1 MISTLED
8 VLRLLELQQIDD
20 TAFVGT
26 QPDTPNHHIIGSQ
39 VAAQALMAAGRT
51 TPGRLAHSMH
61 LYFLR
66 RGDAR
71 QPIQYDVTPLRDGG
85 TISSR
90 RVTASQSGVVL
101 FEALAS
107 FTIIAD
113 DVDWQQRMP
122 DVAGPSAVHGLEDL
136 LTPYAEEFGDW
147 WPQQRPFTMR
157 YLDAPPRVALDL
169 SDPPPPRLRIWLRAN
184 GEVTDDP
191 LVNSC
196 VVAYLSALTL
206 LECVMTTMRT
216 TPVGPRL
223 SALVDHTIWFHRAAD
238 FTDWLLF
245 DQFSPS
251 IVGRRGLA
259 TGTLYNRSGELVCI
273 ATQEGYFAEQR
284 Q

>member
-1 MISTLED
+1 
-8 VLRLLELQQIDD
+8 
-20 TAFVGT
+20 
-26 QPDTPNHHIIGSQ
+26 
-39 VAAQALMAAGRT
+39 
-51 TPGRLAHSMH
+51 MH
-61 LYFLR
+61 MYFLR

-71 QPIQYDVTPLRDGG
+71 QPIRYEVTPLRDGG
-85 TISSR
+85 TLSSR

-101 FEALAS
+101 FEALTS
-107 FTIIAD
+107 FTVGVG
-113 DVDWQQRMP
+113 DVDWQRKMP
-122 DVAGPSAVHGLEDL
+122 DVAAPETVPGLEDL

-169 SDPPPPRLRIWLRAN
+169 SDTPPPRLRIWLRAN

-206 LECVMTTMRT
+206 LECAMTTMRT
-216 TPVGPRL
+216 TPMGPRL

-238 FTDWLLF
+238 FTDWLFF

-251 IVGRRGLA
+251 VVGRRGLA

>member
-1 MISTLED
+1 MISTLKD
-8 VLRLLELQQIDD
+8 LLSLFDLQQIDD

-51 TPGRLAHSMH
+51 TPERLAHSMH
-61 LYFLR
+61 MYFLR

-71 QPIQYDVTPLRDGG
+71 QPIQFDVTPLRDGG
-85 TISSR
+85 TLSSR
-90 RVTASQSGVVL
+90 RVTASQSGVDL

-107 FTIIAD
+107 FTVGVS
-113 DVDWQQRMP
+113 DVDWQRRMP
-122 DVAGPSAVHGLEDL
+122 DVADPDTLPGLDEL

-157 YLDAPPRVALDL
+157 YLDAPPRVALDR
-169 SDPPPPRLRIWLRAN
+169 SDTPPPRLRIWLRAN
-184 GEVTDDP
+184 GEVSDDP
-191 LVNSC
+191 VVNSC

-206 LECVMTTMRT
+206 LECAMTTMHT
-216 TPVGPRL
+216 TPMGPRL

-238 FTDWLLF
+238 FSARLLF

-251 IVGRRGLA
+251 VVGRRGLA
-259 TGTLYNRSGELVCI
+259 TGTLYNRSGELVCV

>member
-8 VLRLLELQQIDD
+8 VLRLLDLQQIDD

-51 TPGRLAHSMH
+51 TLGRPALGMH
-61 LYFLR
+61 MYFLR

-71 QPIQYDVTPLRDGG
+71 QPIQFDVTPLRDGG

-101 FEALAS
+101 CEALAS
-107 FTIIAD
+107 FTIVAD

-122 DVAGPSAVHGLEDL
+122 DVAGPDAVHGLDDL
-136 LTPYAEEFGDW
+136 LAPYAEEFGDW
-147 WPQQRPFTMR
+147 WPLRRPFTMR
-157 YLDAPPRVALDL
+157 YVDTPPRVALDL
-169 SDPPPPRLRIWLRAN
+169 SDAPPPRLRIWLRAD
-184 GEVTDDP
+184 GEVSEDP
-191 LVNSC
+191 MVNSC

-206 LECVMTTMRT
+206 LECAMTTMRT
-216 TPVGPRL
+216 TPMGPRP

-245 DQFSPS
+245 DQSSPS
-251 IVGRRGLA
+251 VVGRRGLA
-259 TGTLYNRSGELVCI
+259 TGTLYNRSGELVCV
-273 ATQEGYFAEQR
+273 ATQEGYFAEQ
-284 Q
+284 

>member
-1 MISTLED
+1 MISTLKD
-8 VLRLLELQQIDD
+8 LLRLLDLHQTDD
-20 TAFVGT
+20 ATFVGT

-39 VAAQALMAAGRT
+39 VAAQALVAAGRT

-61 LYFLR
+61 MYFLR

-71 QPIQYDVTPLRDGG
+71 HPIQYDVTPLRDGG
-85 TISSR
+85 TLSTR
-90 RVTASQSGVVL
+90 RVTASQSGIVL
-101 FEALAS
+101 FEALTS
-107 FTIIAD
+107 FTVGVS
-113 DVDWQQRMP
+113 DVDWQRRMP
-122 DVAGPSAVHGLEDL
+122 DVADPDTLPGLEEL

-169 SDPPPPRLRIWLRAN
+169 SETPPPRLRIWLRAN
-184 GEVTDDP
+184 GEVSDDP
-191 LVNSC
+191 MVNSC

-206 LECVMTTMRT
+206 LECAMTTLRT
-216 TPVGPRL
+216 TPMGPRL

-251 IVGRRGLA
+251 VVGRRGLA
-259 TGTLYNRSGELVCI
+259 TGTLYNRSGALVCM
-273 ATQEGYFAEQR
+273 ATQEGYFAEQ
-284 Q
+284 

>member
-1 MISTLED
+1 MISTFTDL
-8 VLRLLELQQIDD
+8 LRLLEVQQTDD
-20 TAFVGT
+20 ATFVGT

-61 LYFLR
+61 MYFLR

-71 QPIQYDVTPLRDGG
+71 QPIQYDVTTLRDGG

-107 FTIIAD
+107 FTVGVG
-113 DVDWQQRMP
+113 DVDWQRRMP
-122 DVAGPSAVHGLEDL
+122 NVASPDTAPGLEDL
-136 LTPYAEEFGDW
+136 LAPYAEEFGDW

-169 SDPPPPRLRIWLRAN
+169 SAMPPPRLRIWLRAN
-184 GEVTDDP
+184 GEVSDDP
-191 LVNSC
+191 MVNSC

-206 LECVMTTMRT
+206 LECAMTTMRT
-216 TPVGPRL
+216 TPMGPRL
-223 SALVDHTIWFHRAAD
+223 SALVDHTIWFHRVAD

-245 DQFSPS
+245 DQSSPS
-251 IVGRRGLA
+251 VVGCRGLA
-259 TGTLYNRSGELVCI
+259 TGTLYNRSGELVCV
-273 ATQEGYFAEQR
+273 ATQEGYFAEA
-284 Q
+284 

>member
-8 VLRLLELQQIDD
+8 VLSLFDLQQIDD
-20 TAFVGT
+20 TAFVGI

-51 TPGRLAHSMH
+51 TPGRPAHSMH
-61 LYFLR
+61 MYFLR

-71 QPIQYDVTPLRDGG
+71 QPIRYDVTPLRDGG
-85 TISSR
+85 TLSSR

-101 FEALAS
+101 FEALTS
-107 FTIIAD
+107 FTVGVD
-113 DVDWQQRMP
+113 DLDWQQRMP
-122 DVAGPSAVHGLEDL
+122 DVAAPETVPGLEDL
-136 LTPYAEEFGDW
+136 LKPYAEEFGDW

-169 SDPPPPRLRIWLRAN
+169 TDPPPRLRIWLRAN

-191 LVNSC
+191 LVNSR

-206 LECVMTTMRT
+206 LECAMTTMRT
-216 TPVGPRL
+216 TPMGPRL

-251 IVGRRGLA
+251 VVGRRGLA

>member
-1 MISTLED
+1 MISTLKD
-8 VLRLLELQQIDD
+8 LLRLLDLHQTDD
-20 TAFVGT
+20 ATFVGT

-39 VAAQALMAAGRT
+39 VAAQALVAAGRT

-61 LYFLR
+61 MYFLR

-71 QPIQYDVTPLRDGG
+71 HPIQYDVTPLRDGG
-85 TISSR
+85 TLSTR
-90 RVTASQSGVVL
+90 RVTASQSGAVL
-101 FEALAS
+101 FEALTS
-107 FTIIAD
+107 FTVGVG
-113 DVDWQQRMP
+113 DVDWQRRMP
-122 DVAGPSAVHGLEDL
+122 DVADPDTLPGLEEL

-169 SDPPPPRLRIWLRAN
+169 SETPPPRLRIWLRAN
-184 GEVTDDP
+184 GEVSDDP
-191 LVNSC
+191 MVNSC

-206 LECVMTTMRT
+206 LECAMTTLRT
-216 TPVGPRL
+216 TPMGPRL

-251 IVGRRGLA
+251 VVGRRGLA
-259 TGTLYNRSGELVCI
+259 TGTLYNRSGALVCM
-273 ATQEGYFAEQR
+273 ATQEGYFAEQ
-284 Q
+284 

>member
-8 VLRLLELQQIDD
+8 VLSLLDLQQIDD
-20 TAFVGT
+20 AAFVGT

-61 LYFLR
+61 MYFLR

-136 LTPYAEEFGDW
+136 LAPYAEEFGDW

-169 SDPPPPRLRIWLRAN
+169 SDPPPPRLRRERP
-184 GEVTDDP
+184 GEW
-191 LVNSC
+191 C
-196 VVAYLSALTL
+196 K
-206 LECVMTTMRT
+206 
-216 TPVGPRL
+216 
-223 SALVDHTIWFHRAAD
+223 
-238 FTDWLLF
+238 
-245 DQFSPS
+245 
-251 IVGRRGLA
+251 
-259 TGTLYNRSGELVCI
+259 
-273 ATQEGYFAEQR
+273 
-284 Q
+284 

>member
-1 MISTLED
+1 MISTFKDL
-8 VLRLLELQQIDD
+8 LRLLELQQTDD
-20 TAFVGT
+20 ATFVGT

-61 LYFLR
+61 MYFLR

-71 QPIQYDVTPLRDGG
+71 QPIQYDVTTLRDGG

-107 FTIIAD
+107 FTVGVG
-113 DVDWQQRMP
+113 DVDWQRRMP
-122 DVAGPSAVHGLEDL
+122 NVASPDTAPGLEDL
-136 LTPYAEEFGDW
+136 LAPYAEEFGDW

-169 SDPPPPRLRIWLRAN
+169 SDMPPPRLRIWLRAN
-184 GEVTDDP
+184 GEVSDDP
-191 LVNSC
+191 MVNSC

-206 LECVMTTMRT
+206 LECAMTTMRT
-216 TPVGPRL
+216 TPMGPRL
-223 SALVDHTIWFHRAAD
+223 SALVDHTIWFHRVAD

-245 DQFSPS
+245 DQSSPS
-251 IVGRRGLA
+251 VVGCRGLA
-259 TGTLYNRSGELVCI
+259 TGTLYNRSGELVCV
-273 ATQEGYFAEQR
+273 ATQEGYFAEA
-284 Q
+284 

>member
-1 MISTLED
+1 MISTLKD
-8 VLRLLELQQIDD
+8 LLRLLDLHQTDD
-20 TAFVGT
+20 ATFVGT

-39 VAAQALMAAGRT
+39 VAAQALVAAGRT

-61 LYFLR
+61 MYFLR

-71 QPIQYDVTPLRDGG
+71 HPIQYDVTPLRDGG
-85 TISSR
+85 TLSTR

-101 FEALAS
+101 FEALTS
-107 FTIIAD
+107 FTVGVS
-113 DVDWQQRMP
+113 DVDWQRRMP
-122 DVAGPSAVHGLEDL
+122 EVADPDTLPGLEEL

-169 SDPPPPRLRIWLRAN
+169 SETPPPRLRIWLRAN
-184 GEVTDDP
+184 GEVSDDP
-191 LVNSC
+191 MVNSC

-206 LECVMTTMRT
+206 LECAMTTLRT
-216 TPVGPRL
+216 TPMGPRL

-251 IVGRRGLA
+251 VVGRRGLA
-259 TGTLYNRSGELVCI
+259 TGTLYNRSGALVCM
-273 ATQEGYFAEQR
+273 ATQEGYFAEQ
-284 Q
+284 